1 MNDETKGCPRCSDYD
16 KVKQELENNK
26 SNREKET
33 RDALKQCKQSKAKLQ
48 KKLLTLGAI
57 AVVAGTIL
65 GKDFVDTIANY
76 IKSFNDVKDNATKLI
91 SSADAPVGEVA
102 RNEEKPKETEEKKED
117 ESISDNDW
125 YPSLGLV
132 PAMPIRNFSTN
143 LPSTMSMSDVLTLT
157 ALASTPNDTFT
168 MTYDDMP
175 VLMSAERI
183 NELTAFSQTFD
194 PEVPFEFYGDL
205 GIYRT
210 MQAPEAPA
218 IVPSPSTLTLLLLGN
233 ALSNSRSRM

>member
-33 RDALKQCKQSKAKLQ
+33 RDALKQCKQSKVKLQ
-48 KKLLTLGAI
+48 KKLLTFGAI

-65 GKDFVDTIANY
+65 GKDFIDTIANY
-76 IKSFNDVKDNATKLI
+76 IKSFNDVKNNATKLI
-91 SSADAPVGEVA
+91 SSTDAPVIEVV
-102 RNEEKPKETEEKKED
+102 RNEEKPEEKKEN

-143 LPSTMSMSDVLTLT
+143 LPSTMSISDVLTLT
-157 ALASTPNDTFT
+157 TIASTPNDTFT

-175 VLMSAERI
+175 VFMSAERI

-194 PEVPFEFYGDL
+194 PEVQFEFYGDL
-205 GIYRT
+205 EIYRT